1 MKGSDFP
8 LLLASELICS
18 AGACFNPEPSFA
30 PPQVSARTAAHR
42 QDSAQPGAF
51 PRGAEAMVTGVSV
64 QDLTPPHGPPALRSV
79 WEILQHPQ
87 LNLPHPKSWQMEK
100 QPLVG
105 AHYGMGFKQN

>member
-18 AGACFNPEPSFA
+18 AGACFNPEPSFT
-30 PPQVSARTAAHR
+30 PPQVSARTTARR

-51 PRGAEAMVTGVSV
+51 PWGAEAIVTGVSM
-64 QDLTPPHGPPALRSV
+64 QDLTPPALRSA
-79 WEILQHPQ
+79 WETLQHP
-87 LNLPHPKSWQMEK
+87 KSQQMEK
-100 QPLVG
+100 RLLVG